1 MFIIIYVVQY
11 SINLHQLHKNI
22 KNIVI
27 IVLIHL
33 TTGFK
38 KGSIYKLLGKVL
50 TTSVI

>member
-22 KNIVI
+22 KNIGI

-33 TTGFK
+33 IGFK